1 MLQFHEFFVIQIT
14 IIYLAFLQFSCF
26 HLLNLPEEFSTKTHM
41 VQSSP
46 NSGETLTTS
55 FLWSYGISFVNRV
68 VWGMPPERSSKRNP
82 PTSSLV
88 LTYQLNS
95 TWSSPFLKI
104 FFKKFEQIT
113 CACHPFHGKFH
124 LLFHFSKLNIRINL
138 ELGGFFGFITN
149 ELFFNKRID
158 RKTFVIWRSGTFGP
172 LPRSGSTFRTTIWGQ
187 PKGNRP
193 QEAITMNRIA

>member
-68 VWGMPPERSSKRNP
+68 V
-82 PTSSLV
+82 
-88 LTYQLNS
+88 
-95 TWSSPFLKI
+95 
-104 FFKKFEQIT
+104 
-113 CACHPFHGKFH
+113 
-124 LLFHFSKLNIRINL
+124 
-138 ELGGFFGFITN
+138 
-149 ELFFNKRID
+149 
-158 RKTFVIWRSGTFGP
+158 
-172 LPRSGSTFRTTIWGQ
+172 
-187 PKGNRP
+187 
-193 QEAITMNRIA
+193 

>member
-104 FFKKFEQIT
+104 FFKNLNKLHVHVI
-113 CACHPFHGKFH
+113 
-124 LLFHFSKLNIRINL
+124 HFTENFTYFFTSLNWISGLTLNLAASSVLSQMSCSSIR
-138 ELGGFFGFITN
+138 ELT
-149 ELFFNKRID
+149 EKP
-158 RKTFVIWRSGTFGP
+158 S
-172 LPRSGSTFRTTIWGQ
+172 
-187 PKGNRP
+187 
-193 QEAITMNRIA
+193 

>member
-26 HLLNLPEEFSTKTHM
+26 HLLNLPEEFSTKTHI

-95 TWSSPFLKI
+95 TWSSPFLKKKI
-104 FFKKFEQIT
+104 FKKFEQIT
-113 CACHPFHGKFH
+113 TYVINSTENFTYF
-124 LLFHFSKLNIRINL
+124 FTSLNWISGLTLNLAASSVLSQMSCSSIR
-138 ELGGFFGFITN
+138 ELT
-149 ELFFNKRID
+149 EKP
-158 RKTFVIWRSGTFGP
+158 S
-172 LPRSGSTFRTTIWGQ
+172 
-187 PKGNRP
+187 
-193 QEAITMNRIA
+193 